1 MRQALPVTVVIPI
14 KNEERNLGACLERLG
29 RFAKVV
35 VVDSGSTDG
44 SGEVARLAGADLVD
58 FRWNGQFPK
67 KRNWYLRNHRIETPW
82 VLFLDAD
89 EYVDDAFCDE
99 LARVLPS
106 TQHAGFW
113 INYDNW
119 FLGRRLRHGDANRKL
134 ALFRVGTGEYER
146 IDEDRWSHLDMEV
159 HEHPVLQGSTGEIAA
174 RLDHRDYRGFDHWLR
189 KHNEYSTWEAHRIAL
204 LRGAGNAVSGDLT
217 PRQRKKY
224 GNIGKPWLPIAYF
237 LHMYLAKRGFL
248 DGYAGFAY
256 ALAKSVYFWEIGV
269 KVGELESEAQR

>member
-1 MRQALPVTVVIPI
+1 MSTKLPVTVVIPVLD
-14 KNEERNLGACLERLG
+14 EEQNLPGCLARLG
-29 RFAKVV
+29 RFATVV
-35 VVDSGSTDG
+35 VVDSGSKDRTR
-44 SGEVARLAGADLVD
+44 EIARLAGAGLVD
-58 FRWNGQFPK
+58 FRWDGQFPK

-99 LARVLPS
+99 LAHVLPS

-256 ALAKSVYFWEIGV
+256 AVAKSVYFWEIGV
-269 KVGELESEAQR
+269 KVGELESGTHR